1 MRMGKS
7 YRNNKENKL
16 FVSEALS
23 DKFICSRD
31 WLDGQHRICNYLKT
45 ELI

>member
-31 WLDGQHRICNYLKT
+31 GWMGNIVSVT
-45 ELI
+45 I